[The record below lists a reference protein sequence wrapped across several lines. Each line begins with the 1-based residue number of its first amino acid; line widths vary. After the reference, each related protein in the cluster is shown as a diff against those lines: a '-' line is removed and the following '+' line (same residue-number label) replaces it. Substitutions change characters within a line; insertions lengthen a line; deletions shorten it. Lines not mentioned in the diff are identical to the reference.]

1 MLLELCAD
9 DDATNNA
16 HSVLSA
22 RRCFD
27 FAQHDILADSV
38 GSDTIRC
45 PRERSDRGNLSLYAE
60 EIVTSGIALFAFDV
74 VMHLQALSI

>member
-45 PRERSDRGNLSLYAE
+45 HSEGAERPWESL
-60 EIVTSGIALFAFDV
+60 IICGGDCHVGHNPFRF
-74 VMHLQALSI
+74 

>member
-45 PRERSDRGNLSLYAE
+45 HSERSEESLGQH
-60 EIVTSGIALFAFDV
+60 S
-74 VMHLQALSI
+74 SRPSCRP